1 MNAKIAKK
9 TSIGHVPRLVSSHAE
24 NLSGCKELVQALS
37 LVVSTKDGPR
47 EVVVARFYMG
57 RSNKA
62 SQVICSLWVW
72 GKGISVSGKGSA
84 GGYGYCKK
92 SAAFDKACTSAG
104 IELSSSVHGCGM
116 GSAFEA
122 MTAIAKAI
130 GYNGKSTIISHS

>member
-1 MNAKIAKK
+1 MNAKISKK
-9 TSIGHVPRLVSSHAE
+9 TSSHAE
-24 NLSGCKELVQALS
+24 NLSGGKELVQALS

-57 RSNKA
+57 RSSQA
-62 SQVICSLWVW
+62 SQVICSLWAW
-72 GKGISVSGKGSA
+72 GKGVSVSGKGRA
-84 GGYGYCKK
+84 GGGGYCKK
-92 SAAFDKACTSAG
+92 SAAFDEACTSAG

-116 GSAFEA
+116 GAVFEA